1 MEMEWMKQ
9 VINLTSRIKLVL
21 LYFYLTL
28 SVQYNYFITAI
39 IFFENK
45 KTEVILKDKKMKNLF
60 SSREVSFVF
69 AEK

>member
-1 MEMEWMKQ
+1 MEWMKQ
-9 VINLTSRIKLVL
+9 VINLTSRTSLA
-21 LYFYLTL
+21 L